1 MEQAYTPL
9 DSPAEHGFGDD
20 KAKAALQAYRREE
33 FMHLTPEQVI
43 YKVMSLA
50 IQGCRKGDRTQAVRA
65 VNALILALDFK
76 YREVAMGLFRLYD
89 YTKLC
94 IYGRRF
100 DEAIDILEGLRSSWA
115 EAFHLREAA

>member
-20 KAKAALQAYRREE
+20 RQKAALQAYRREE

-43 YKVMSLA
+43 YKVMSLGV
-50 IQGCRKGDRTQAVRA
+50 QGCRKQDRTQAVRA

-89 YTKLC
+89 YTKTC
-94 IYGRRF
+94 IYDRRF
-100 DEAIDILEGLRSSWA
+100 DEALEILEGLRGSWA
-115 EAFHLREAA
+115 EAFHIREAA